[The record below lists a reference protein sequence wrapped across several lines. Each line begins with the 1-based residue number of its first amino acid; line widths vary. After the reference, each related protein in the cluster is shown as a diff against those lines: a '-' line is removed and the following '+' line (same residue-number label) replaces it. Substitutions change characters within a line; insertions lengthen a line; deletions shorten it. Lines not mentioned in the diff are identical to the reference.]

1 MHICLSMYLYTHINI
16 FGFLCGTMVKIP
28 SAHIGDTRDVGF
40 IIGSGRSPGV
50 ENGSP
55 FQYS

>member
-1 MHICLSMYLYTHINI
+1 MYLYTHINI
-16 FGFLCGTMVKIP
+16 FGFPWGTMVKIP

-55 FQYS
+55 IQYS